1 MEIKKFLGLNN
12 VTSPERFKAGELA
25 LASDVEIDNTG
36 RLMSRRGR
44 AIVNATPCHSAFSY
58 DGGSFLSQGASI
70 YGVEAD
76 LTLTLAK
83 VLTSSAYVAYD
94 FTLGVAYYS
103 NGIDVGRFVG
113 RTPKRWGVV
122 TPVNQPTAVAAGGN
136 MRAGR
141 YMYAMTYV
149 RNDGHES
156 GTGLAGQ
163 IDLTVTGGI
172 RLSGLEVS
180 SDPDVT
186 DKAIYVA
193 TRDGELLY
201 RAAVVPNAQT
211 TVVVSDEPAAGIP
224 LTTQFASPP
233 PPGMLVR
240 IFNGIAYVVSGNMV
254 YYSDPYNFEL
264 FRPDTNFLQF
274 PGTVSL
280 FDWVNTGIYVATT
293 DSDGDGVENT
303 GLTWFLS
310 GSRPDQFDPK
320 QVFAYGATP
329 GTSVKVES
337 GWFGS
342 QVERI
347 GDPALIWTSRHGVC
361 VGNDGGS
368 AHNLTES
375 RYSFPSAQYGA
386 ALVRQNRGFV
396 QYLVTMQGVGSANN
410 AYVETI

>member
-12 VTSPERFKAGELA
+12 VTSPERFKPGELA
-25 LASDVEIDNTG
+25 LATDMEIDNTG
-36 RLMSRRGR
+36 RLMSRRGK
-44 AIVNATPCHSAFSY
+44 AVINATPSHSVFSY
-58 DGGSFLSQGASI
+58 DGGAFLSQGVNI

-94 FTLGVAYYS
+94 FTLGVAYFS
-103 NGIDVGRFVG
+103 NGTDVGRFVG
-113 RTPKRWGVV
+113 RTYKTWGV
-122 TPVNQPTAVAAGGN
+122 TPPVSQPVCVATNGN
-136 MRAGR
+136 LRAGR
-141 YMYAMTYV
+141 YMYAMTYL
-149 RNDGHES
+149 RSDGHES
-156 GTGLAGQ
+156 GTGLAAQ
-163 IDLTVTGGI
+163 TDLTATGGL
-172 RLSGLEVS
+172 RLNGLEVS
-180 SDPDVT
+180 SNVDVT
-186 DKAIYVA
+186 SKAIYVS
-193 TRDGELLY
+193 TRDGEIMYL
-201 RAAVVPNAQT
+201 ATVIPNAQT
-211 TVVVSDEPAAGIP
+211 AVVISDEPSAGIP
-224 LTTQFASPP
+224 LTTQFAGPP
-233 PPGMLVR
+233 PPGTIVR

-264 FRPDTNFLQF
+264 FRPDNNFLQF

-280 FDWVNTGIYVATT
+280 FDWVNTGIYAATS
-293 DSDGDGVENT
+293 DSEGDGDEGM
-303 GLTWFLS
+303 GLTWFLA
-310 GSRPDQFDPK
+310 GGRPDQFNPK
-320 QVFAYGATP
+320 QVFNYGATP
-329 GTSVKVES
+329 GTSCKVES
-337 GWFGS
+337 GWFGP

-347 GDPALIWTSRHGVC
+347 GEPALIWASRHGVC